1 MSFSFRFVFLFP
13 VPSSILRFLFFSF
26 LFFSF
31 FGWCFV
37 FRERT
42 SGQRGGPDEG
52 ADEAEGADKKWEEAA
67 RAKIRAKGAAAAA
80 DGRGRIGHR

>member
-1 MSFSFRFVFLFP
+1 M
-13 VPSSILRFLFFSF
+13 
-26 LFFSF
+26 
-31 FGWCFV
+31 